1 MLKGYKKNKNHY
13 NFSSLKMTDLLAGT
27 AFGQVFGLR
36 LGVPKPKQ
44 KITKYGLMK
53 K

>member
-1 MLKGYKKNKNHY
+1 
-13 NFSSLKMTDLLAGT
+13 MTDLLAGT

>member
-1 MLKGYKKNKNHY
+1 
-13 NFSSLKMTDLLAGT
+13 MTDILAGT

-44 KITKYGLMK
+44 KTIKYGLMK
-53 K
+53 KEKITAIKVSESHDN